1 MSTWEQENRGYD
13 KAQIEGTWHFFQ
25 LPENNS
31 SNINLPCGY
40 SNRRLGRHTS
50 CPLSEMAS

>member
-13 KAQIEGTWHFFQ
+13 KAQIEGIWHFL

-31 SNINLPCGY
+31 SSNLPCGY
-40 SNRRLGRHTS
+40 SNHRLGRHTS